1 MLALSHICYTVVGM
15 TEDYKGRIGNLIRDA
30 RKHRGLTQQQL
41 AERLSTSQSAINR
54 IERGHQN
61 LSLEMLARIGSAL
74 DSEIVALGAGPTHLR
89 VTGPTTLSGSIAVKT
104 SKNAGVALLCA
115 SLLNRGRTTLRK
127 VARIEEVN
135 RLLEVLTSL
144 GVQARWLNDD
154 NDLEIIPPAELDL
167 AHIDEE
173 AARRTR
179 SVIMFLGPLLHR
191 TEAFQLPYA
200 GGCNLG
206 TRTVEPH
213 MAALRPFGLEV
224 KATEGS
230 YHATV
235 DRGVTPGRA
244 IVLTERGDTVTENA
258 LMAAALHPGT
268 TIIRNASS
276 NYMVQDLCFFLQR
289 LGVDVQGVGTTTLT
303 VTGRDQI
310 DLDVDYAP
318 SEDPIEAMSL
328 LAAAIVTGSSITIER
343 VPIEFLEIE
352 LALLAEMGLQYSRSE
367 EYVARNGHTRLVD
380 LTTHP
385 SVLHAPLDKVH
396 PMPFPGL
403 NIDNLPFFAVIAAVA
418 QGQTLIHDWVYENRA
433 IYLTDLNKLGGR
445 VTLLDPHRVMVEGP
459 SSFTGTEMMC
469 PPALRPAVVLLLA
482 MLAAKG
488 TSVLRST
495 YVIHRGYEDLA
506 ERLNLLGANIETFR
520 DL

>member
-1 MLALSHICYTVVGM
+1 M
-15 TEDYKGRIGNLIRDA
+15 TEGYKGRIGMLIRDA
-30 RKHRGLTQQQL
+30 RKHRGLTQSQL
-41 AERLSTSQSAINR
+41 ADLLSTSQSAINR
-54 IERGHQN
+54 IEKGQQN
-61 LSLEMLARIGSAL
+61 LSLEMLARIGAAL

-89 VTGPTTLSGSIAVKT
+89 ITGPTTLSGSIEVKT

-135 RLLEVLTSL
+135 RLLEVLGSL
-144 GVQARWLNDD
+144 GVQTRWLGDEG
-154 NDLEIIPPAELDL
+154 DLEIVPPKELRLD
-167 AHIDEE
+167 AIDEA

-191 TEAFQLPYA
+191 ADTFDLPYA

-213 MAALRPFGLEV
+213 MSALRPFGLEV
-224 KATEGS
+224 KATDGS

-235 DRGVTPGRA
+235 DRTVAPTRA

-268 TIIRNASS
+268 TVIRNASS
-276 NYMVQDLCFFLQR
+276 NYMVQDLCFYLQR
-289 LGVDVQGVGTTTLT
+289 LGVQVEGVGTTTLT
-303 VTGRDQI
+303 VTGRESI
-310 DLDVDYAP
+310 DVDVDYAP
-318 SEDPIEAMSL
+318 AEDPIEAMSL
-328 LAAAIVTGSSITIER
+328 LAAAIVTRSQITITR

-352 LALLAEMGLQYSRSE
+352 LALLEEMGFVYEQSE
-367 EYVARNGHTRLVD
+367 EYVAANGHTRLVD

-385 SVLHAPLDKVH
+385 SDLHAPLDKIH

-418 QGQTLIHDWVYENRA
+418 TGQTLLHDWVYENRA
-433 IYLTDLNKLGGR
+433 IYLTELTKLGAQ
-445 VTLLDPHRVMVEGP
+445 VKLLDPHRVMIEGP
-459 SSFTGTEMMC
+459 THFSGTEIVC
-469 PPALRPAVVLLLA
+469 PPALRPAVVILLA
-482 MLAAKG
+482 MLASKG

-495 YVIHRGYEDLA
+495 YVIARGYEDLA
-506 ERLNLLGANIETFR
+506 ERLNELGAQIEPFR
-520 DL
+520 DI

>member
-1 MLALSHICYTVVGM
+1 M
-15 TEDYKGRIGNLIRDA
+15 TEGYKGRIGNLIRDA
-30 RKHRGLTQQQL
+30 RKHRGLTQHQL
-41 AERLSTSQSAINR
+41 ADLLSTSQSAINR
-54 IERGHQN
+54 IEKGHQN
-61 LSLEMLARIGSAL
+61 LSLEMLARIGAAL

-89 VTGPTTLSGSIAVKT
+89 VTGPTTLSGSIDVKT

-135 RLLEVLTSL
+135 RLLEVLGSL
-144 GVQARWLNDD
+144 GVQTRWLNSD
-154 NDLEIIPPAELDL
+154 NDLEIIPPKDLDL
-167 AHIDEE
+167 SNIDEA

-191 TEAFQLPYA
+191 ADVFELPYA

-224 KATEGS
+224 KATDGM
-230 YHATV
+230 YHANV
-235 DRGVTPGRA
+235 NRA
-244 IVLTERGDTVTENA
+244 FEPNRPIVLTERGDTVTENA

-268 TIIRNASS
+268 TVIRNASS
-276 NYMVQDLCFFLQR
+276 NYMVQDLCFFLQK
-289 LGVDVQGVGTTTLT
+289 LGVGVEGIGTTTLT
-303 VTGRDQI
+303 VSGLARI
-310 DLDVDYAP
+310 DADVDYAP

-328 LAAAIVTGSSITIER
+328 LAAAIVTDSEITIRR

-352 LALLAEMGLQYSRSE
+352 LALLEEMGFEYTRSE
-367 EYVARNGHTRLVD
+367 EYAALNGNTRLVD
-380 LTTHP
+380 LTTK
-385 SVLHAPLDKVH
+385 SSQLHAPLDKIH

-418 QGQTLIHDWVYENRA
+418 DGQTLLHDWVYENRA
-433 IYLTDLNKLGGR
+433 IYLTDLNKLGGQ
-445 VTLLDPHRVMVEGP
+445 VKLLDPHRVMIEGP
-459 SSFTGTEMMC
+459 THWTGTEIVC
-469 PPALRPAVVLLLA
+469 PPALRPAVVILLA
-482 MLAAKG
+482 MLASKG

-520 DL
+520 DI

>member
-1 MLALSHICYTVVGM
+1 M
-15 TEDYKGRIGNLIRDA
+15 TDGYKGRIGNLIRDA
-30 RKHRGLTQQQL
+30 RKHRGLTQAQL
-41 AERLSTSQSAINR
+41 AERLGTSQSAINR
-54 IERGHQN
+54 IEKGQQN
-61 LSLEMLARIGSAL
+61 LSLEMIARIGAAV

-89 VTGPTTLSGSIAVKT
+89 VTGPTTLSGEIDVKT

-115 SLLNRGRTTLRK
+115 TLLNRGRTTLRK

-135 RLLEVLTSL
+135 RLLEVLNSL
-144 GVQARWLNDD
+144 GVQTRWLNAD
-154 NDLEIIPPAELDL
+154 NDLEIVPPKQLRLDN
-167 AHIDEE
+167 IDVD

-191 TEAFQLPYA
+191 EDAFDLPYA
-200 GGCNLG
+200 GGCQLG

-224 KATEGS
+224 KATDGS

-235 DRGVTPGRA
+235 NRGTAPGRT

-268 TIIRNASS
+268 TVIRNASS
-276 NYMVQDLCFFLQR
+276 NYMVQDLCFYLQK
-289 LGVDVQGVGTTTLT
+289 LGVQVEGIGTTTLR
-303 VTGRDQI
+303 VTGCETI
-310 DLDVDYAP
+310 DVDVDYAP

-328 LAAAIVTGSSITIER
+328 LAAAIVTNSEITIRR

-352 LALLAEMGLQYSRSE
+352 LATLEEMGFNYSRSE
-367 EYVARNGHTRLVD
+367 EYTALNGQTRLVD
-380 LTTHP
+380 LTTHR
-385 SVLHAPLDKVH
+385 SVLHAPLDKIH

-418 QGQTLIHDWVYENRA
+418 EGQTLLHDWVYENRA
-433 IYLTDLNKLGGR
+433 VYLTELNKLGGQ
-445 VTLLDPHRVMVEGP
+445 VKLLDPHRVMIEGP
-459 SSFTGTEMMC
+459 THFSGTEVIC
-469 PPALRPAVVLLLA
+469 PPALRPAVVILLA
-482 MLAAKG
+482 MLASKG

-495 YVIHRGYEDLA
+495 YVIARGYEDLA
-506 ERLNLLGANIETFR
+506 ERLNQLGANIEPFR
-520 DL
+520 DI

>member
-1 MLALSHICYTVVGM
+1 M
-15 TEDYKGRIGNLIRDA
+15 TEDYKDRIGNLIRDA
-30 RKHRGLTQQQL
+30 RKHRGLTQSQL
-41 AERLSTSQSAINR
+41 AERLATSQSAINR
-54 IERGHQN
+54 IEKGHQN
-61 LSLEMLARIGSAL
+61 LSLEMVARIGAAL

-89 VTGPTTLSGSIAVKT
+89 VDGPTTLSGSINVKT

-144 GVQARWLNDD
+144 GVQTRWLNDS
-154 NDLEIIPPAELDL
+154 NDLEIVPPADLKLD
-167 AHIDEE
+167 AIDEE

-191 TEAFQLPYA
+191 AERFDLPYA

-213 MAALRPFGLEV
+213 MSALRPFGLDV
-224 KATEGS
+224 VATDGS
-230 YHATV
+230 YHAVVRPDT
-235 DRGVTPGRA
+235 GPARA

-268 TIIRNASS
+268 TVIRNASS
-276 NYMVQDLCFFLQR
+276 NYMVQDLCFFLQK
-289 LGVDVQGVGTTTLT
+289 LGVGVEGVGTTTLT
-303 VTGRDQI
+303 VTGRDHI
-310 DLDVDYAP
+310 DVDVDYSP

-328 LAAAIVTGSSITIER
+328 LAAAVVTGSEITICR
-343 VPIEFLEIE
+343 VPIEFMEIE
-352 LALLAEMGLQYSRSE
+352 MALLEEMGLRYDRSE
-367 EYVARNGHTRLVD
+367 EYVAANGHTRLVD
-380 LTTHP
+380 ITTHP
-385 SVLHAPLDKVH
+385 STLRAPLDKVH

-418 QGQTLIHDWVYENRA
+418 DGQTMLHDWVYENRA
-433 IYLTDLNKLGGR
+433 IYLTELNKLGAD
-445 VTLLDPHRVMVEGP
+445 VKLLDPHRVLVEGP
-459 SSFTGTEMMC
+459 THWSGAEVVC
-469 PPALRPAVVLLLA
+469 PPALRPAVVILLA
-482 MLAAKG
+482 MLASKG

-506 ERLNLLGANIETFR
+506 ERLNHLGANIEPFR
-520 DL
+520 DI

>member
-1 MLALSHICYTVVGM
+1 MQT
-15 TEDYKGRIGNLIRDA
+15 DYKGRIGNLIRDA
-30 RKHRGLTQQQL
+30 RKHRGLTQHQL
-41 AERLSTSQSAINR
+41 AELLATSQSAINR
-54 IERGHQN
+54 IEKGHQN
-61 LSLEMLARIGSAL
+61 LSLEMLARIGAAL

-89 VTGPTTLSGSIAVKT
+89 VNGPTKLSGSIAVKT

-135 RLLEVLTSL
+135 RLLEVLASL
-144 GVQARWLNDD
+144 GVQTRWLNDQ

-167 AHIDEE
+167 ANIDEA

-191 TEAFQLPYA
+191 SDSFDLPYA

-206 TRTVEPH
+206 IRTIQPL

-224 KATEGS
+224 KASEGY

-235 DRGVTPGRA
+235 NRAIEPDRP
-244 IVLTERGDTVTENA
+244 IVLTERSDTGTETA
-258 LMAAALHPGT
+258 LMAAALYPGT
-268 TIIRNASS
+268 TVIRNASS
-276 NYMVQDLCFFLQR
+276 NYMVQDLCFYLQK
-289 LGVDVQGVGTTTLT
+289 LGVQIDGVGSTTLR
-303 VTGRDQI
+303 VTGCESI
-310 DLDVDYAP
+310 DVDVDYSP

-328 LAAAIVTGSSITIER
+328 LAAAIVTRSSITIER
-343 VPIEFLEIE
+343 APIEFLEIE
-352 LALLAEMGLQYSRSE
+352 LATLEEMGFRYSRTE
-367 EYVARNGHTRLVD
+367 EYVAENGATRLVD
-380 LTTHP
+380 ITTHP
-385 SVLHAPLDKVH
+385 SDLRAPLDKIH

-403 NIDNLPFFAVIAAVA
+403 NLDNLPFFAVIAAVA
-418 QGQTLIHDWVYENRA
+418 DGQTLLHDWVYENRA
-433 IYLTDLNKLGGR
+433 IYLTELNRLGAQ
-445 VTLLDPHRVMVEGP
+445 VKLLDPHRVMIEGP
-459 SSFTGTEMMC
+459 THFSGAEIVC
-469 PPALRPAVVLLLA
+469 PPALRPAVVILLA

-506 ERLNLLGANIETFR
+506 ERLNQLGANIETFR
-520 DL
+520 DI

>member
-1 MLALSHICYTVVGM
+1 M
-15 TEDYKGRIGNLIRDA
+15 TQDYKGRIGNLIRDA
-30 RKHRGLTQQQL
+30 RKHRGMTQQQL

-54 IERGHQN
+54 IEKGHQN

-104 SKNAGVALLCA
+104 SKNAGVGLLCA

-144 GVQARWLNDD
+144 GVHTRWLNDD
-154 NDLEIIPPAELDL
+154 NDLEIIPPVHLDL
-167 AHIDEE
+167 SNIDVT

-191 TEAFQLPYA
+191 AETFELPYA

-213 MAALRPFGLEV
+213 MTALRPFGLEV

-230 YHATV
+230 YHAQVEPRTAPA
-235 DRGVTPGRA
+235 RP

-268 TIIRNASS
+268 TVIRNASS
-276 NYMVQDLCFFLQR
+276 NYMVQDLCFYLQR
-289 LGVDVQGVGTTTLT
+289 LGVEVEGVGSTTLT
-303 VTGRDQI
+303 VTGRERI
-310 DLDVDYAP
+310 DVDVDYAP
-318 SEDPIEAMSL
+318 AEDPIEAMSL
-328 LAAAIVTGSSITIER
+328 LAAAIVTGSRITIER

-352 LALLAEMGLQYSRSE
+352 LALLEEMGFQYERSE
-367 EYVARNGHTRLVD
+367 EYVALNGHTRLID
-380 LTTHP
+380 LTTFP
-385 SVLHAPLDKVH
+385 SVLHAPLDKIH

-418 QGQTLIHDWVYENRA
+418 TGQTLLHDWVYENRA
-433 IYLTDLNKLGGR
+433 IYLTDLNKLGAQ
-445 VTLLDPHRVMVEGP
+445 VKLLDPHRVLVEGP

-469 PPALRPAVVLLLA
+469 PPALRPAVVLLLG

-520 DL
+520 DI

>member
-1 MLALSHICYTVVGM
+1 M
-15 TEDYKGRIGNLIRDA
+15 TEGYKGRIGMLIRDA
-30 RKHRGLTQQQL
+30 RKHRGLTQSQL
-41 AERLSTSQSAINR
+41 ADLLSTSQSAINR
-54 IERGHQN
+54 IEKGQQN
-61 LSLEMLARIGSAL
+61 LSLEMLARIGAAL

-89 VTGPTTLSGSIAVKT
+89 ITGPTTLSGSIEVKT

-135 RLLEVLTSL
+135 RLLEVLGSL
-144 GVQARWLNDD
+144 GVQTRWLGDEG
-154 NDLEIIPPAELDL
+154 DLEIVPPKELRLD
-167 AHIDEE
+167 AIDEE

-191 TEAFQLPYA
+191 ADTFDLPYA

-213 MAALRPFGLEV
+213 MSALRPFGLEV
-224 KATEGS
+224 KATDGS

-235 DRGVTPGRA
+235 DRTVAPTRA

-268 TIIRNASS
+268 TVIRNASS
-276 NYMVQDLCFFLQR
+276 NYMVQDLCFYLQR
-289 LGVDVQGVGTTTLT
+289 LGVQVEGVGTTTLT
-303 VTGRDQI
+303 VTGRESI
-310 DLDVDYAP
+310 DVDVDYAP
-318 SEDPIEAMSL
+318 AEDPIEAMSL
-328 LAAAIVTGSSITIER
+328 LAAAIVTRSQITITR

-352 LALLAEMGLQYSRSE
+352 LALLEEMGFVYEQSE
-367 EYVARNGHTRLVD
+367 EYVAANGHTRLVD

-385 SVLHAPLDKVH
+385 SDLHAPLDKIH

-418 QGQTLIHDWVYENRA
+418 TGQTLLHDWVYENRA
-433 IYLTDLNKLGGR
+433 IYLTELTKLGAQ
-445 VTLLDPHRVMVEGP
+445 VKLLDPHRVMIEGP
-459 SSFTGTEMMC
+459 THFSGTEIVC
-469 PPALRPAVVLLLA
+469 PPALRPAVVILLA
-482 MLAAKG
+482 MLASKG

-495 YVIHRGYEDLA
+495 YVIARGYEDLA
-506 ERLNLLGANIETFR
+506 ERLNELGAQIEPFR
-520 DL
+520 DI

>member
-1 MLALSHICYTVVGM
+1 M
-15 TEDYKGRIGNLIRDA
+15 TEGYKGRIGNLIRDA
-30 RKHRGLTQQQL
+30 RKHRGLTQHQL
-41 AERLSTSQSAINR
+41 AELLSTSQSAINR
-54 IERGHQN
+54 IEKGHQN
-61 LSLEMLARIGSAL
+61 LSLEMLARIGAAL

-89 VTGPTTLSGSIAVKT
+89 VTGPTTLSGSIDVKT

-135 RLLEVLTSL
+135 RLLEVLNSM
-144 GVQARWLNDD
+144 GVQTRWLNAD
-154 NDLEIIPPAELDL
+154 NDLEIIPPKELDL
-167 AHIDEE
+167 DRIDEA

-191 TEAFQLPYA
+191 REAFDLPYA

-206 TRTVEPH
+206 ERTVEPH
-213 MAALRPFGLEV
+213 MAALRPFGLDV
-224 KATEGS
+224 KATDGM
-230 YHATV
+230 YHANVSRETHPT
-235 DRGVTPGRA
+235 RP

-276 NYMVQDLCFFLQR
+276 NYMVQDLCFFLTK
-289 LGVDVQGVGTTTLT
+289 LGVVVEGVGTTTLT
-303 VTGRDQI
+303 VTGVEVI
-310 DLDVDYAP
+310 DVDVDYAP

-328 LAAAIVTGSSITIER
+328 LAAAIVTESEITIRR

-352 LALLAEMGLQYSRSE
+352 LALLEEMGFQYDRSE
-367 EYVARNGHTRLVD
+367 EYAALNGHTRLVD
-380 LTTHP
+380 LTTKP
-385 SVLHAPLDKVH
+385 SMLRAPLDKIH

-418 QGQTLIHDWVYENRA
+418 EGQTLLHDWVYENRA
-433 IYLTDLNKLGGR
+433 IYLTELNKLGGQ
-445 VTLLDPHRVMVEGP
+445 VKLLDPHRVMIEGP
-459 SSFTGTEMMC
+459 THFSGTEIVC
-469 PPALRPAVVLLLA
+469 PPALRPAVVILLA
-482 MLAAKG
+482 MLASKG

-506 ERLNLLGANIETFR
+506 ERLNLLGANIEPFR
-520 DL
+520 DI